1 MTDGPGPGT
10 PPGGEQPPRDWYADR
25 YGQGPPG
32 QGAPGYDQN
41 APGYGQNPPQ
51 YGQGPAQYGQPT
63 PEYGQPP
70 PPQGQPSWQQVAPE
84 HVARMYQPGVI
95 PLRPLKLGDI
105 FGGAINTIRRNPEA
119 TIGLSVIVLGAFL
132 LPSLL
137 ISLGLQN
144 LVLDNEDISFA
155 IGIILPSLTSSFA
168 TLILSGLI
176 LYVVSEAALGDK
188 VGLGQTWKA
197 VRGRI
202 LALIGVSILTGIII
216 TIVFAIGFGLLIA
229 SIAVGDT
236 AVIVIGVIA
245 SIASIFAAIWLAIRL
260 LLTTA
265 PVVLEGAGP
274 ITAIR
279 RSWTLSA
286 GSQFWRLLG
295 IWILAQIIAAI
306 MSGVISTPL
315 QTIFLMAVSALTQS
329 ESLLLTFTVFSQHLT
344 QFLVGLLVTP
354 FTAGVT
360 ALLYLDQRI
369 RREGLD
375 ISMQQAAS
383 ARTAARGRP

>member
-1 MTDGPGPGT
+1 MTDGPGAGPPPDGDQT
-10 PPGGEQPPRDWYADR
+10 PHDWYADR
-25 YGQGPPG
+25 YGQ
-32 QGAPGYDQN
+32 N
-41 APGYGQNPPQ
+41 APGYGQNAPGYGRNPPNVEQSSPTYPPQ
-51 YGQGPAQYGQPT
+51 
-63 PEYGQPP
+63 
-70 PPQGQPSWQQVAPE
+70 QPSWQQVAPE

-144 LVLDNEDISFA
+144 LVLGNDDVAFA
-155 IGIILPSLTSSFA
+155 IGLILPTLTSSFA

-202 LALIGVSILTGIII
+202 LALIGVSFLTGIII
-216 TIVFAIGFGLLIA
+216 ATVFGGGIVVLIV
-229 SIAVGDT
+229 SIAAGEP
-236 AVIVIGVIA
+236 AVVVIGVLVVIA
-245 SIASIFAAIWLAIRL
+245 SIVAALWLAVRL
-260 LLTTA
+260 LLTSA

-274 ITAIR
+274 IQAIR
-279 RSWTLSA
+279 RSWRLSA

-295 IWILAQIIAAI
+295 IWLLAQIIAAI
-306 MSGVISTPL
+306 MSGVVSTPL
-315 QTIFLMAVSALTQS
+315 QTASLLAVETLTQD

-375 ISMQQAAS
+375 ITMQQAAS